1 MLLSAQVGSRR
12 YSEVPHPSLADGAP
26 GAPPPSLRREQ
37 GQATLK
43 AEDRVSF
50 QARVHTSQ
58 PVIILWPEVLKKG
71 KQLSL
76 LSRKRSWNSHT
87 HSPCLN
93 INVRKAFF
101 PHLHSVLG
109 ADLGTTSCYILL
121 KHYLIPLWYAT
132 IAIKQFLYLLQ
143 HSFNNELFFYQFF

>member
-1 MLLSAQVGSRR
+1 MSSHR

-26 GAPPPSLRREQ
+26 GAPPPSLSYEQ

-43 AEDRVSF
+43 TKNRVSF
-50 QARVHTSQ
+50 QACVHSSQ
-58 PVIILWPEVLKKG
+58 PAIIFWSKVFKKG

-76 LSRKRSWNSHT
+76 LSPKLSWNSHT

-93 INVRKAFF
+93 INVLKAFY

-109 ADLGTTSCYILL
+109 ADLGTASCYILL
-121 KHYLIPLWYAT
+121 KHSLIHT
-132 IAIKQFLYLLQ
+132 VVCN
-143 HSFNNELFFYQFF
+143 HCN